1 MCAMRPKGLTG
12 RQRVENRNLRAGRNN
27 FSAGSAALR
36 EDGPAFVNMTTGSTR
51 RTVRTSI
58 VLKVTVVF
66 ASTMA
71 ALLIVLLAIG
81 YIYGRRTIRTGVQN
95 RIVGIATSRQ
105 ALL

>member
-1 MCAMRPKGLTG
+1 MCAMPAKGLTA
-12 RQRVENRNLRAGRNN
+12 RHRVANRNLRAARNN
-27 FSAGSAALR
+27 FRAGPAALR
-36 EDGPAFVNMTTGSTR
+36 KNGPAFVYMTTGSTR

-95 RIVGIATSRQ
+95 RIVGIA
-105 ALL
+105 